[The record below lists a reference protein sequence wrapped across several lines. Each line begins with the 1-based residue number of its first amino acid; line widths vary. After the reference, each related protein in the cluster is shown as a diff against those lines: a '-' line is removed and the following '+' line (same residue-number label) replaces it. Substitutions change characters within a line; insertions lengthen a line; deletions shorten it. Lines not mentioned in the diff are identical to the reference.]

1 MINIL
6 EKDGA
11 TIITIENPT
20 DEERKLINNA
30 KNIRDNTG
38 NENSK
43 LNGIWG
49 KFKCNQK
56 IAEHKDESS
65 AAEDS
70 EGFVEILGFDELPF

>member
-43 LNGIWG
+43 LNGIWE

-56 IAEHKDESS
+56 ITEHKDKSS
-65 AAEDS
+65 VAEDS
-70 EGFVEILGFDELPF
+70 EGFIEILGFDELPF